1 MGEARY
7 RTGQDIETMTDT
19 RETQRPAGPGL
30 LRGLSGKVLA
40 LTIVFVMLGE
50 ILIFLPSIA
59 NFRIQWLK
67 GRVAQAEIA
76 ALAAEAAPNQI
87 LSSDLRSEILMG
99 AGVLVVSLTRG
110 ERRQLILRSEG
121 DHMIDASYDL
131 RSTPWISAIAD
142 AFTTMVGTKA
152 RVIGV
157 IDKPPNMSGDLIE
170 IALYEVPLR
179 KAMWGYGF
187 NILVLSVILSLIVAG
202 LVFAALNVVLVRPMQ
217 RLTRNML
224 NFSQDPEDGSR
235 IIVPSKRNDEIGLA
249 ERELHDMQQQLA
261 SMLQQK
267 NRLASLG
274 LAAAKVSHDLR
285 NMLSSAHLISDRLTT
300 VNDPTV
306 QRFAPKLITSL
317 DRAIAFLNETL
328 KFGRAHEAP
337 PMRERLKLRD
347 LTGEVIESA
356 VIQASSRVVLFNNV
370 PADIVI
376 DADREHL
383 NRVLTN
389 LLRNAVQAV
398 EGRQEHDE
406 AAPEGQVTFRSW
418 REGSVV
424 MIEVKDNGPGIPAKV
439 RTRLFEAFQ
448 SAAKSGG
455 IGLGL
460 AICSELVRAH
470 GGDIRLEGSGP
481 DGTAFR
487 VSIPDTVTELRIG
500 RRGQRQ
506 RDTAK
511 P

>member
-1 MGEARY
+1 
-7 RTGQDIETMTDT
+7 MTDSNT
-19 RETQRPAGPGL
+19 SPRSLSPGL

-76 ALAAEAAPNQI
+76 ALAAEAAPDQI

-110 ERRQLILRSEG
+110 DKRQLILRSEG

-131 RSTPWISAIAD
+131 RSILWIPSIMD
-142 AFTTMVGTKA
+142 AFATMTRSDA

-170 IALYEVPLR
+170 IALLEEPLR

-224 NFSQDPEDGSR
+224 HFRQNPEDASR
-235 IIVPSKRNDEIGLA
+235 VIVPSDRNDEIGLA
-249 ERELHDMQQQLA
+249 ERELHDMQSELA

-267 NRLASLG
+267 SRLASLG

-285 NMLSSAHLISDRLTT
+285 NMLSSAQLISGRLTM
-300 VNDPTV
+300 VEDPTV
-306 QRFAPKLITSL
+306 QRFAPKLIFSL
-317 DRAIAFLNETL
+317 DRAISFLTETL

-337 PMRERLKLRD
+337 PMRERLQLREVAD
-347 LTGEVIESA
+347 EVIDAA
-356 VIQASSRVVLFNNV
+356 VVQASRRVVLFNNV
-370 PADIVI
+370 PAEVVI
-376 DADREHL
+376 DADHEQL
-383 NRVLTN
+383 NRILTN
-389 LLRNAVQAV
+389 LLRNAIQAV
-398 EGRQEHDE
+398 ESQQEQNGQ
-406 AAPEGQVTFRSW
+406 APEGQVAIRSW

-424 MIEVKDNGPGIPAKV
+424 MVEVKDSGPGIPERV
-439 RTRLFEAFQ
+439 RPRLFEAFQ

-455 IGLGL
+455 VGLGL
-460 AICSELVRAH
+460 AICTELVRAH
-470 GGDIRLEGSGP
+470 GGQIHLHRSGP
-481 DGTAFR
+481 DGTAFHI
-487 VSIPDTVTELRIG
+487 SMPDSVTELRAG
-500 RRGQRQ
+500 RRGERQ
-506 RDTAK
+506 RSAAK